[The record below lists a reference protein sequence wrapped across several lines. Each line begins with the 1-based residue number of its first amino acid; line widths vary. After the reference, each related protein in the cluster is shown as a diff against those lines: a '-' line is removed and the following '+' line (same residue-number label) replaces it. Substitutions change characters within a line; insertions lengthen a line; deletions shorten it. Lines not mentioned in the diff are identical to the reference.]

1 MLGLKLD
8 IKEDLNRN
16 KPFSEIVDDELF
28 YTKQRYSILYAISKE
43 LNNLLYENA
52 YLKAENKRLEEENKM
67 YRDGVN
73 ESIKQGRTVIADALR
88 ACLNRED

>member
-1 MLGLKLD
+1 M
-8 IKEDLNRN
+8 N
-16 KPFSEIVDDELF
+16 KPFSEMVDDELF
-28 YTKQRYSILYAISKE
+28 NTKQRYNILNDISKE

-67 YRDGVN
+67 YREGVN
-73 ESIKQGRTVIADALR
+73 ESINHGRTVIAEALR

>member
-1 MLGLKLD
+1 M
-8 IKEDLNRN
+8 N
-16 KPFSEIVDDELF
+16 KPFSEMVDDELF
-28 YTKQRYSILYAISKE
+28 NTKQRYSILNDISKE